1 MPHAT
6 RALTA
11 CFTRLA
17 QAADAAATLLAA
29 LPRAE
34 TGAFV
39 SFLGRLSRSPTA
51 AHRGFAADLAPVL
64 LAALPEP
71 FAPAEPWTS
80 APTPGTHAGSAGA
93 ARTPGTCGL
102 TPRGAMDTD
111 GDGDGEAAALLSPA
125 LPAGVTP
132 GTPAAGPRQPW
143 GVVCMQLLLQRASD
157 KVPAVRA
164 RALTGLAAAAGRA
177 PDAAEEAAALAQLLG
192 GGAGSV
198 TASAAHAH
206 TGDAAHMRMPMGG
219 AATPGSGLRAAAGGG
234 VFGGG
239 GATPGTLLFLRRCG
253 RTPGAESDAAGSSAA
268 GSSAAGSVAPP
279 SPVSAELGALLRLR
293 CADEKGGVRRAAL
306 AALEAVALATHA
318 LPRDDVAALAAAC
331 GDALLSV
338 RRAAHGALCRLLA
351 AQPDAPGL
359 AHAWLTAALPL
370 TADTEPSVSDR
381 ALDALDD
388 MLLAGLAAAGKRG
401 AAAVGAAAV
410 ADALLRALADAHDA
424 LPPLADAIAA
434 LARRGRIK
442 GAALTALQ
450 VRLRGVSPGARD
462 AAGAWALLGELTEAC
477 PSAADVPFLG
487 RAWQHAVASRAPTA
501 TLLRAVAH
509 AAPAFAP
516 DAAAALAAQLEARV
530 AAFALPPDEAAAHLR
545 ALAPLAARAAG
556 GAAGDAASA
565 WASRLLR
572 AACDALEA
580 HLSCRHTGAAAASAA
595 TAALFAA
602 GATALLSPS
611 AVRGELVTLVQALV
625 AGGAEGGSG
634 SGVGGATCA
643 DDALSA
649 HAWAT
654 LSKLCL
660 ADERLAKRCVP
671 LFVRELSSGARR
683 SAAVRNNLLLG
694 LSDLCAAHT
703 SLVDP
708 HALRLAAC
716 AADPCELVRRQALSL
731 LASLLARDYLKWR
744 GPLFVRFA
752 AALADPAPGVRARA
766 AALLAHP
773 QLAPRVP
780 ALAYAHFTEALFA
793 MNGFDAAG
801 RPPAVPEKAAGVLRG
816 CEPAARAGRLEV
828 LRALL
833 RAMSP
838 EHRLATA
845 AKLCAE
851 VLVPCAEGV
860 LALPACDEVLV
871 DALSALAAKEMSFK
885 APPATRVGAD
895 DADDGEEGAHGGR
908 GGGALASAKA
918 RAVCGLARRNLV
930 ENFVPVLIEL
940 KRALAAAR
948 SRLLPHLMACA
959 RGALRDLRAELE
971 DILVADRQLA
981 AELLFDLRAE
991 EAHATHA
998 PNNNTAA
1005 AAQGAAA
1012 AAAAAAAAMPPPP
1025 ARRGAAARGGGGML
1039 SPAPA
1044 AAAAVERTPRRA
1056 GARRVSLAGVDP
1068 SATPAAAEV
1077 LMRAPPSQGGAA
1089 AAAAV
1094 RAAAAATLSVPRL
1107 RATTPRT
1114 TGPHAVDAAALAD
1127 VCRRQSFSEAQVAHA
1142 FSGGDENASARANS
1156 DAAAAA
1162 QLNMVCLMSPDKP
1175 APSAAQL
1182 NMPPPPALAASAEDG
1197 GCEGGAS
1204 VSLARGAKRGRV

>member
-1 MPHAT
+1 LFH
-6 RALTA
+6 
-11 CFTRLA
+11 A
-17 QAADAAATLLAA
+17 QAADAAATLLSS

-34 TGAFV
+34 TSAFV

-71 FAPAEPWTS
+71 FAPAEPWTTAPGG
-80 APTPGTHAGSAGA
+80 APTPGAHAGGA
-93 ARTPGTCGL
+93 ARTPGTCGF
-102 TPRGAMDTD
+102 TPRAAMDTD
-111 GDGDGEAAALLSPA
+111 GDADADGAAAAAAAAALSPA

-192 GGAGSV
+192 GGGGGGV
-198 TASAAHAH
+198 TASAPPAAKGAH
-206 TGDAAHMRMPMGG
+206 MGG

-234 VFGGG
+234 VLCG

-253 RTPGAESDAAGSSAA
+253 RTPGAESDAGGSSAA

-279 SPVSAELGALLRLR
+279 APVSAELGALLRLR
-293 CADEKGGVRRAAL
+293 CGDEKGGVRRAAL

-318 LPRDDVAALAAAC
+318 TCRDDVAACAAAC

-370 TADTEPSVSDR
+370 AADTEPSVAER

-388 MLLAGLAAAGKRG
+388 MLLAGLVAAGKRG
-401 AAAVGAAAV
+401 AAASGAAAV
-410 ADALLRALADAHDA
+410 GDALLRALADAPAA
-424 LPPLADAIAA
+424 LPPLADAVSA

-442 GAALTALQ
+442 PAALTALQ
-450 VRLRGVSPGARD
+450 ARLRGVSPGARD
-462 AAGAWALLGELTEAC
+462 AAGAWALLAELAEAS
-477 PSAADVPFLG
+477 PAAADAPFLA
-487 RAWQHAVASRAPTA
+487 RAWADAVAARAPTA

-530 AAFALPPDEAAAHLR
+530 AAFTLPPDEAAAHLR

-556 GAAGDAASA
+556 GAGGDAASA
-565 WASRLLR
+565 WACRVLR
-572 AACDALEA
+572 RACDALEA
-580 HLSCRHTGAAAASAA
+580 HLSGGRHAGAAAA

-602 GATALLSPS
+602 GATALLAPG
-611 AVRGELVTLVQALV
+611 AVRGELVTLVQALL
-625 AGGAEGGSG
+625 AGGADAG
-634 SGVGGATCA
+634 A
-643 DDALSA
+643 DDALCA
-649 HAWAT
+649 HAWAA

-694 LSDLCAAHT
+694 LCDLCAAHT
-703 SLVDP
+703 ALVDP

-766 AALLAHP
+766 EALLAHP

-780 ALAYAHFTEALFA
+780 ALAYAHFTDALFA
-793 MNGFDAAG
+793 MNGFDAVSGAAG
-801 RPPAVPEKAAGVLRG
+801 AAGAAGEPEKAAGVLRG
-816 CEPAARAGRLEV
+816 GEPGARAGRLAV

-845 AKLCAE
+845 AKLCGE
-851 VLVPCAEGV
+851 VLVPCAEG
-860 LALPACDEVLV
+860 ALPLPRCDELLV

-885 APPATRVGAD
+885 PQHAARGPAEDAD
-895 DADDGEEGAHGGR
+895 DAEEGGGGGS
-908 GGGALASAKA
+908 GGGALAGAKA
-918 RAVCGLARRNLV
+918 RAVSSLARRNLV

-991 EAHATHA
+991 EEAGAGAGAVSAQVGATHG
-998 PNNNTAA
+998 AA
-1005 AAQGAAA
+1005 AAT

-1025 ARRGAAARGGGGML
+1025 ARRGVAARGGAMQA

-1044 AAAAVERTPRRA
+1044 AAAVDRTPRRA

-1077 LMRAPPSQGGAA
+1077 LMRAPQSHGGAA
-1089 AAAAV
+1089 AAAV
-1094 RAAAAATLSVPRL
+1094 SRAAAAATLSVPRL

-1114 TGPHAVDAAALAD
+1114 TGPHHGPAVDAAALAD
-1127 VCRRQSFSEAQVAHA
+1127 VCRRQSFSEATVALA
-1142 FSGGDENASARANS
+1142 FSGGDENASARAN
-1156 DAAAAA
+1156 DAAAQ
-1162 QLNMVCLMSPDKP
+1162 QLQRNMVCLMSPDKP

-1182 NMPPPPALAASAEDG
+1182 NMPPPPALAGDDAR
-1197 GCEGGAS
+1197 EGGG
-1204 VSLARGAKRGRV
+1204 SLVRGAKRGRA